1 MAGWKFA
8 VLVANKGCFLRQSG
22 RACANRKLFVCT
34 GWHFRT
40 ASKGL
45 CKEKAFCLKKEGLSS
60 AVRKNFLQIETFL
73 KIETFLI
80 DGKGCSF
87 QPYAKPTDKKSSSS
101 AQQNFNFAPHPN

>member
-45 CKEKAFCLKKEGLSS
+45 CKEKAFYLKKERLSS
-60 AVRKNFLQIETFL
+60 AVRKNFLQ
-73 KIETFLI
+73 IETFLI

-87 QPYAKPTDKKSSSS
+87 QPYAKPTDKEISSS